1 MENESS
7 LASSRDFQVAPT
19 QPEIKLASHPSGRG
33 MGIGIH

>member
-19 QPEIKLASHPSGRG
+19 QPEIKLASCPSEGG
-33 MGIGIH
+33 MGVGIH